1 MKKILYSILLLSS
14 SLGFSQIGINTENPE
29 ATLHITDY
37 PKTGYTVT
45 NGVIQTPRKEVGI
58 KIPTHTSFP
67 RVPITTD
74 QDKEASQNKNGMLI
88 YLDRPAGN
96 NREALQGFYYW
107 DNNDLSWQ
115 NIVDNRETNTDISK
129 TIVSGKNITNN
140 IEINKSANVIFQ
152 NENIESF
159 DEDFTIEN
167 VDNQS
172 SILVGKTA
180 EYYLLIT
187 GSIQKQE
194 GDASVITL
202 DVKRNGNNLVS
213 SSVSLP
219 NNNGN
224 TRDANFYISRIVR
237 FNKNDKLSLSLST
250 NSSNN
255 NNPPIGVLNSDFVV
269 TFIKLN

>member
-1 MKKILYSILLLSS
+1 MKKILYNILLLSS

-37 PKTGYTVT
+37 PKIGYTVT

-67 RVPITTD
+67 SVPITTNED
-74 QDKEASQNKNGMLI
+74 IKASQNKNGMLI

-107 DNNDLSWQ
+107 DNNALSWQ

-129 TIVSGKNITNN
+129 TLVSGKNLTNN
-140 IEINKSANVIFQ
+140 ITGNTPAYILFNTD
-152 NENIESF
+152 NIESF
-159 DEDFTIEN
+159 DEDFTVEN
-167 VDNQS
+167 TANQS

-187 GSIQKQE
+187 GSIEKTE
-194 GDASVITL
+194 GDASSFTL

-219 NNNGN
+219 NNNGE

-237 FNKNDKLSLSLST
+237 FNKNDKLSLQVSVNRNDIT
-250 NSSNN
+250 ATMK
-255 NNPPIGVLNSDFVV
+255 SDFVV

>member
-1 MKKILYSILLLSS
+1 MKKILYNILLLSS

-67 RVPITTD
+67 KVPITTD

-107 DNNDLSWQ
+107 DNNALSWQ

-129 TIVSGKNITNN
+129 TLVSGKDLTNN
-140 IEINKSANVIFQ
+140 ITGNTPAYILFNTD
-152 NENIESF
+152 NIESF
-159 DEDFTIEN
+159 DEDFTVEN
-167 VDNQS
+167 TANQS

-187 GSIQKQE
+187 GSIEKTE
-194 GDASVITL
+194 GDASSFKL

-219 NNNGN
+219 NNNGE

-237 FNKNDKLSLSLST
+237 FNKNDKLSLQVSVNRNDIT
-250 NSSNN
+250 ATMK
-255 NNPPIGVLNSDFVV
+255 SDFVV